1 MVFYKGR
8 FFLPYVSGIR
18 FFLCTNI
25 EGSFFCLEE
34 TKTLQEEFAEKAKA
48 FLRKT
53 YSSDMELTIDE
64 LYEDLLQEIQWQVS
78 DWYEGDSY
86 YPKPEDILVD
96 YLQLSPLDAHRF
108 LPLFTQNCEGKDSCP
123 I

>member
-1 MVFYKGR
+1 M
-8 FFLPYVSGIR
+8 
-18 FFLCTNI
+18 
-25 EGSFFCLEE
+25 EE

-48 FLRKT
+48 FLRET
-53 YSSDMELTIDE
+53 YTSGMELTIEE
-64 LYEDLLQEIQWQVS
+64 LYEDLLQEIFWQVS

-86 YPKPEDILVD
+86 YPKPEDILID
-96 YLQLSPLDAHRF
+96 YVQLSPLDAHRF

>member
-1 MVFYKGR
+1 M
-8 FFLPYVSGIR
+8 
-18 FFLCTNI
+18 
-25 EGSFFCLEE
+25 EE
-34 TKTLQEEFAEKAKA
+34 TKTLQKEFAEKAKA

-53 YSSDMELTIDE
+53 YTSGMELTIDE

-86 YPKPEDILVD
+86 YPKPEDILID
-96 YLQLSPLDAHRF
+96 YVQLSPHDAHRF
-108 LPLFTQNCEGKDSCP
+108 LPLFVSNCEGKDLCP

>member
-1 MVFYKGR
+1 M
-8 FFLPYVSGIR
+8 
-18 FFLCTNI
+18 
-25 EGSFFCLEE
+25 EE
-34 TKTLQEEFAEKAKA
+34 AKTLQEEFAEKAKA

-86 YPKPEDILVD
+86 YPKPEDILID
-96 YLQLSPLDAHRF
+96 YVQLSPHDAHRF
-108 LPLFTQNCEGKDSCP
+108 LPLFTQNCEGKDSCK